1 MQLKSQYSYE
11 KIQDF
16 QKIPL
21 YLSYRHH
28 FDKIIFIIVVVNK
41 YTKIFLVKKYPRDEK
56 YYVISRC

>member
-28 FDKIIFIIVVVNK
+28 FDKINFYMIVFV
-41 YTKIFLVKKYPRDEK
+41 TKVY
-56 YYVISRC
+56 